1 MVSSLFGETMT
12 SGKMRVLHYLE
23 KSSIHR
29 RLVMSGEKLTYKNVS
44 YYGAGRLSVTGDTT
58 LPTIGIDGDK
68 SIISVL
74 DAHKLFR
81 GKKTHDAPQWFVE
94 LTQQTKQVDGEKG
107 THILSLPDNSFMV
120 IGDYK
125 ESFFQWLEGIAS
137 NGVMY
142 DRDTSSIIV
151 DSPKWGEDLSEAM
164 MKSSVQSTQ
173 VAAGYMSPHT
183 KQSQKLKN
191 DAKIAIQE
199 DFDIPSKSLFPSDR
213 DLMKHQKDVVRVIAW
228 RGKGIIADDVGS
240 GKSSMFING
249 FFSQVQKKVE
259 EGEDF
264 SACFP
269 LVIVTKKSLVE
280 PIARETLAWFSTAR
294 VSVMGSKKKSIS
306 RGQKNYSPEEAHVVV
321 CSISILDKYVDDII
335 DLSPKGLVVDESH
348 MIKNTA
354 VKRTKAAL
362 RLSKWIQDNNDHPYV
377 VCVSATPM
385 PNRPQELWAQ
395 LVATGM
401 DSAVMEVAKARESFP
416 KYMKNSTK
424 NPFTFKVTDQTRFE
438 MRYCKGRPGPFGWEA
453 KGSQHES
460 ELREILYQNGFIRRK
475 KSEFIVPLPPL
486 HQSFVKCKLSKE
498 DRKKYNVAEQ
508 EFKDYLVSLM
518 RGRARKESWT
528 SEELFNAI
536 QDKLDKADHS
546 EAIMKRTALRQM
558 VGEMKVDSIVEWVHK
573 FFDGDPSIVKNGH
586 NEKLII
592 FAHHKDVQEK
602 IINHPELK
610 QYGVV
615 SIQAGQKNVN
625 EIVDTFQDPNSG
637 IRIIVCYSEAREGL
651 TLTASYAVLVAE
663 IPWSPSW
670 LLQMAGR
677 CWSRFSQNY
686 PPHEATIYYA
696 VSDTEIDNSL
706 MNMVREKG
714 WLNKSIIDPE
724 VATQEINEAESEI
737 S

>member
-1 MVSSLFGETMT
+1 
-12 SGKMRVLHYLE
+12 
-23 KSSIHR
+23 
-29 RLVMSGEKLTYKNVS
+29 MSGEQLTYKHVS
-44 YYGAGRLSVTGDTT
+44 YYGAGRLSITGETT
-58 LPTIGIDGDK
+58 LPVLSKDKDK

-81 GKKTHDAPQWFVE
+81 GKNTNDAPQWFVE
-94 LTQQTKQVDGEKG
+94 LVQQAKQVDGEKG
-107 THILSLPDNSFMV
+107 THIVSLPDNSFMV

-125 ESFFQWLEGIAS
+125 ESFFQWLLNINS
-137 NGVMY
+137 DGVIF
-142 DRDTSSIIV
+142 DRDTQSIII
-151 DSPKWGEDLSEAM
+151 DAPKWGHDLSSAM
-164 MKSSVQSTQ
+164 MKSAVQSTQ

-183 KQSQKLKN
+183 KQSERLKK
-191 DAKIAIQE
+191 DAKTAVE
-199 DFDIPSKSLFPSDR
+199 EGFDIPSKSLFPTDR
-213 DLMKHQKDVVRVIAW
+213 NLMKHQKDVVRVIAW
-228 RGKGIIADDVGS
+228 RGMGIIADDVGS

-249 FFSQVQKKVE
+249 FFSQVQHKVE
-259 EGEDF
+259 SGEDF
-264 SACFP
+264 MSCFP

-294 VSVMGSKKKSIS
+294 VSVMGSKKKNIS
-306 RGQKNYSPEEAHVVV
+306 KGQKNYAPEEAHVVV
-321 CSISILDKYVDDII
+321 CSISVLDKYVDDII
-335 DLSPKGLVVDESH
+335 NLSPKGLVIDESH

-362 RLSKWIQDNNDHPYV
+362 KLSGWIRQHNDHPYV

-401 DSAVMEVAKARESFP
+401 DKAVMEVANSKEKFP
-416 KYMKNSTK
+416 HRVRNSTGK
-424 NPFTFKVTDQTRFE
+424 NFFMFNVDDQKKFE
-438 MRYCKGRPGPFGWEA
+438 IRYCKGRPGPFGWEA
-453 KGSQHES
+453 KGSKHES
-460 ELREILYQNGFIRRK
+460 ELRQVMYDNGFIRRK

-486 HQSFVKCKLSKE
+486 HQSFVKCKLSKD
-498 DRKKYNVAEQ
+498 DRQRYNVAEE

-518 RGRARKESWT
+518 RGKARKESWT
-528 SEELFNAI
+528 STELYNAI
-536 QDKLDKADHS
+536 QDKLGKADHS

-558 VGEMKVDSIVEWVHK
+558 VGEMKVNSIVEWVHK
-573 FFDGDPSIVKNGH
+573 FFAGDPSIVKNGH

-592 FAHHKDVQEK
+592 FAHHKEVQES
-602 IINHPELK
+602 IINHPELQK
-610 QYGVV
+610 YGIV

-625 EIVDTFQDPNSG
+625 EIVDQFQDPDSG
-637 IRIIVCYSEAREGL
+637 VRIIVCYSEAREGL

-677 CWSRFSQNY
+677 CWSRFSQNF

-696 VSDTEIDNSL
+696 VSDTEMDNSL

-724 VATQEINEAESEI
+724 VATQEINEAEAEI